1 MKIIAFG
8 ASSSFSSINKALA
21 TYTANLVE
29 GAEVEVL
36 DLNDFPVPMFSE
48 DTEKEVGRPA
58 GAQAFFDKIESA
70 DAYVISF
77 AEHNGTYTA
86 YYKNLFDWAS
96 RINQQMFAHKPVV
109 YLSTSPGPGGAKSVL
124 AQAVG
129 SAAFF
134 HADLKAS
141 LSVPSFY
148 DVFDME
154 KGEVTDSAIAE
165 QLAKA
170 AAALHA

>member
-1 MKIIAFG
+1 MKIIALG

-21 TYTANLVE
+21 TYTANLVD

-36 DLNDFPVPMFSE
+36 DLNQYQLPMYSV
-48 DTEKEVGRPA
+48 DTENEVGRPQA
-58 GAQAFFDKIESA
+58 AQDYYAKLESA
-70 DAYVISF
+70 DAFVISL

-86 YYKNLFDWAS
+86 AYKNLFNWTS

-109 YLSTSPGPGGAKSVL
+109 YLATSPGPGGVQSVL

-134 HADLKAS
+134 HADVKAS

-154 KGEVTDSAIAE
+154 SGQVTDEAVKA
-165 QLAKA
+165 QLVEVA
-170 AAALHA
+170 ASLTA

>member
-8 ASSSFSSINKALA
+8 ASTSFNSINKALA

-29 GAEVEVL
+29 SAEVEVL
-36 DLNDFPVPMFSE
+36 DLNDFPVPLFSE
-48 DTEKEVGRPA
+48 DTEKEVGRPD
-58 GAQAFFDKIESA
+58 GAQAYFAKLESA
-70 DAYVISF
+70 DAFVISF

-86 YYKNLFDWAS
+86 AYKNLFDWAS

-109 YLSTSPGPGGAKSVL
+109 YLSTSPGPGGAQSVL
-124 AQAVG
+124 AQAIG

-134 HADLKAS
+134 HAEVKAS

-154 KGEVTDSAIAE
+154 KGEVTDADIAKK
-165 QLAKA
+165 LADVAASLKA
-170 AAALHA
+170 